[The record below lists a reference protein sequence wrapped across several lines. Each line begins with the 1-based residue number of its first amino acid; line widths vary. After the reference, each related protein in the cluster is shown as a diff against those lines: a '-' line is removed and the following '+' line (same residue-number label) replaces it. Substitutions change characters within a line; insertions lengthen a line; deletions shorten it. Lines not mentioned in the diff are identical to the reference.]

1 MTPVSESFV
10 LCQNHQENVKTYHR
24 FQSPDGLDH
33 RRRQPAND
41 HRRAQRCR
49 AHLFR
54 ALRHHRVRGLQRHPP
69 KAGQGQHDAD
79 QHVAHARPS
88 QERFQGPQHNEA
100 MKAIRLKQKGK
111 EPMVFNTN
119 DKLAEY
125 LNIRSDDASHI
136 LSIKNEYER
145 LLSKYD
151 IESIEETD
159 EFIIPQHYIDQGF
172 KRIDVPGKFIY
183 IANKDGKII
192 NVANDR
198 ELKPLYKGQGDYLY
212 VALNGYRK
220 TVHRIIATLFVPN
233 PLNLPIVNHINEFKT
248 DNRAENLEWCDNK
261 YNCNYGSF
269 KKKCVSDG
277 APIKI
282 KSIKDGEEMI
292 YQSINEASRQTGVD
306 TKSIRECCRKKRK
319 SAKGFSFSYA

>member
-1 MTPVSESFV
+1 
-10 LCQNHQENVKTYHR
+10 
-24 FQSPDGLDH
+24 
-33 RRRQPAND
+33 
-41 HRRAQRCR
+41 
-49 AHLFR
+49 
-54 ALRHHRVRGLQRHPP
+54 
-69 KAGQGQHDAD
+69 
-79 QHVAHARPS
+79 
-88 QERFQGPQHNEA
+88 

-111 EPMVFNTN
+111 EPMIFNTN

-151 IESIEETD
+151 IESIDETE

-183 IANKDGKII
+183 IANRDGKII

-233 PLNLPIVNHINEFKT
+233 PLNLPLVNHINEIKT
-248 DNRAENLEWCDNK
+248 DNRADNLEWCDNK
-261 YNCNYGSF
+261 YNTSYGMF
-269 KKKCVSDG
+269 KEKCKSDG
-277 APIKI
+277 KPIPI
-282 KSIKDGEEMI
+282 RATKDGKE
-292 YQSINEASRQTGVD
+292 YFFNSINEASRYTGAD
-306 TKSIRECCRKKRK
+306 TKSIRYCIRQNIRKT
-319 SAKGFSFSYA
+319 SKGFSFYLLE